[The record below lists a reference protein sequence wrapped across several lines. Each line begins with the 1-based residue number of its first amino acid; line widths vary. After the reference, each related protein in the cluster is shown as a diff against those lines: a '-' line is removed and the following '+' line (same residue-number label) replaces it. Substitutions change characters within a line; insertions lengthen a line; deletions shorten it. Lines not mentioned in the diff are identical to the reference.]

1 MSNTPETD
9 AEDYRICEAWSSTA
23 SDYYTMLDFAK
34 KLERERDAAYNVL
47 LSIRE
52 GYGGQKVDEECVCDD
67 CNFLR
72 PIDAI
77 IKKKK
82 I

>member
-1 MSNTPETD
+1 MSDTPETD
-9 AEDYRICEAWSSTA
+9 EEDNRLMELWSSTA
-23 SDYYTMLDFAK
+23 CDYSKMLEFARK
-34 KLERERDAAYNVL
+34 MERERDAAYSAL
-47 LSIRE
+47 RSIRE